1 MGSQPSLPLELW
13 IEIIFFIYISA
24 GSFASLSRVS
34 KALRACCIPR
44 LFKVIYMNP
53 KRSKNM
59 VKQLSESPAI
69 LGAAQSVYFG
79 PAPRTRPTRST
90 EHPPPYDEFVSMMW
104 RMLQLIELRVQGI
117 GDLPASLV
125 DFMTQNRSL
134 KRLSLFD
141 VTMRPI
147 RTQIPRLN
155 YQSIQA
161 DRVTGVG
168 SLFTNSSSTL
178 QRLEISPQFPI
189 LVISILSHPPI
200 NRLSSLVDL
209 TIRKSLTEEQAS
221 WFVRLLP
228 FCPVLETLF
237 IYGNFPS
244 PMSTI
249 PPNAL
254 PRLRL
259 LRADEDGHAL
269 VLLNSPIRRVCALT
283 LTLKGPLVF
292 RFLQSVNSQP
302 VYISGQIAYACLT
315 TPNDDFHRL
324 VQNCKRFHEVFI
336 PSSDPATE
344 VRGSFLENCER
355 LPFTE

>member
-1 MGSQPSLPLELW
+1 
-13 IEIIFFIYISA
+13 
-24 GSFASLSRVS
+24 
-34 KALRACCIPR
+34 
-44 LFKVIYMNP
+44 
-53 KRSKNM
+53 
-59 VKQLSESPAI
+59 
-69 LGAAQSVYFG
+69 
-79 PAPRTRPTRST
+79 
-90 EHPPPYDEFVSMMW
+90 MW

-147 RTQIPRLN
+147 RTQIPRLS

-209 TIRKSLTEEQAS
+209 RIRRSLTAEQAS
-221 WFVRLLP
+221 WFVHLLP
-228 FCPVLETLF
+228 FCPVLEALF
-237 IYGNFPS
+237 ICGNFPS

-269 VLLNSPIRRVCALT
+269 VLLNSPIRRICALT

-336 PSSDPATE
+336 PSNDPATE